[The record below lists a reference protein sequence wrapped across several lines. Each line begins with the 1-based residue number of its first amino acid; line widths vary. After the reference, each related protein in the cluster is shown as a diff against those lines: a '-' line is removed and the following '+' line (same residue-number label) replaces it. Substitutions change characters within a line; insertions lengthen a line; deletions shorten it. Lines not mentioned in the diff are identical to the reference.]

1 MSCSKLGTAAHLAAR
16 VIEEPGDTLHNQWRL
31 AQGGWGGSGGWSQG
45 NDYQGKGQAGAYK
58 GSSSTWKG
66 ASTGSWKGAATNG
79 WKGDS
84 TSSNGWK
91 GDSSSSFKGWK
102 PEAST
107 GWKGDSSSSWGWK
120 GDSKGKGS
128 DDWSWSSWG
137 TGKGSGTFAK
147 GKFGGKGIKG
157 KGKGLEW
164 VCEGGGVGAGFEG
177 GKRGPGHKLPRTRV
191 TENPVLGEVLEW
203 KGKYG
208 WIRPSEQVQHAQAD
222 RREGK
227 IFVSQQ
233 DLVGTSVPASDGRLY
248 MSTGVS
254 AGLIAQR
261 WMRLPGSADALLS
274 CIFHLS
280 TFGELRGKGQGHGR
294 DPTKGS
300 KAKDMA
306 CSGLK
311 VLCKETATHDT
322 AARQLGKTCKK
333 DACPAAC
340 NIRVERMLISCGGAL
355 SELFTTE
362 YVDTLMILAKASS
375 KLVAVQPVLTEAR
388 VPCRIFGDIHGQL
401 RDLLLIFA
409 AFGFPGSKEDNL
421 NDLEMSYV
429 FNGDFVDRGAHSLE
443 VIGLLLA
450 LKVSMPDRVWLVR
463 GNHEDRSMNARYGF
477 WEECHDR
484 LGDTF
489 GRKTYDLFQT
499 TFDQLPIACLVAN
512 KILCVHGGVGDGR
525 WDLNDLRAVR
535 RPLSQQELCSAKLRW
550 VHNILWSDP
559 IEDDREQRSQEA
571 GPVFGV
577 HESPRNTTA
586 VLFGWDVTKTF
597 CAKNGISMVV
607 RSHQSKK
614 DGIGVDVMHDN
625 MLIRVFSARDYEGHG
640 NDGAVL
646 LVQPTDEGDA
656 QCCDRP
662 EQIMV
667 RAQVLG
673 SFAKATANAS
683 RGALYRLNVSQ
694 DTGR

>member
-1 MSCSKLGTAAHLAAR
+1 MGGAILCNRCCEKDERERSLVDESNALQIFGEDFPSLSLPPIIPQRSSKDLNQSLSPSPKSKTSALTPTSRTPKTPRTPKVEQGSIEDEEDGEGGSSELELVEGPIVIDEYFDFYDPYTKRAEVLPLTEEVKHQRPASGLAHRIDIGDQCSDCSPLDALTPKTRARCEVEVLTKWGVIAGKLIFSRVLTLTTMSSIYVIRAQQARVEKNSRVWRRIEGRARRVVSQAAHLAAR

-31 AQGGWGGSGGWSQG
+31 AQGG
-45 NDYQGKGQAGAYK
+45 
-58 GSSSTWKG
+58 
-66 ASTGSWKGAATNG
+66 
-79 WKGDS
+79 
-84 TSSNGWK
+84 
-91 GDSSSSFKGWK
+91 
-102 PEAST
+102 
-107 GWKGDSSSSWGWK
+107 
-120 GDSKGKGS
+120 
-128 DDWSWSSWG
+128 
-137 TGKGSGTFAK
+137 
-147 GKFGGKGIKG
+147 
-157 KGKGLEW
+157 
-164 VCEGGGVGAGFEG
+164 
-177 GKRGPGHKLPRTRV
+177 
-191 TENPVLGEVLEW
+191 
-203 KGKYG
+203 
-208 WIRPSEQVQHAQAD
+208 
-222 RREGK
+222 
-227 IFVSQQ
+227 
-233 DLVGTSVPASDGRLY
+233 
-248 MSTGVS
+248 
-254 AGLIAQR
+254 
-261 WMRLPGSADALLS
+261 
-274 CIFHLS
+274 
-280 TFGELRGKGQGHGR
+280 
-294 DPTKGS
+294 
-300 KAKDMA
+300 
-306 CSGLK
+306 
-311 VLCKETATHDT
+311 
-322 AARQLGKTCKK
+322 
-333 DACPAAC
+333 
-340 NIRVERMLISCGGAL
+340 AL

-362 YVDTLMILAKASS
+362 YVDTLMILAKATS
-375 KLVAVQPVLTEAR
+375 KLVAVQPVLVEAR
-388 VPCRIFGDIHGQL
+388 VPCRVFGDIHGQL

-463 GNHEDRSMNARYGF
+463 GNHEDRTMNARYGF

-489 GRKTYDLFQT
+489 GRKTFDLFQT

-535 RPLSQQELCSAKLRW
+535 RPLSQQELCSTKLRW

-597 CAKNGISMVV
+597 CAKNGINMVV

-683 RGALYRLNVSQ
+683 RGALYHLNVSQ
-694 DTGR
+694 DIRH